1 MRLRHIEVFNAV
13 MLTGSVSAAARLINI
28 TQPAVSRTL
37 AHAELQ
43 LGFAL
48 FERNAGRLKATAEAQ
63 ALFPYI
69 QKLFAQ
75 LDEVQMLSRN
85 LKQGKQ
91 AGVLRVLT
99 IPAFSY
105 ELLPRALIRFRQRYP
120 EVRVEH
126 EALHSNQV
134 VAGLALREAD
144 IGFLFDTLAH
154 PALQKTRLGSQA
166 MTCVAPKG
174 MLPKRLV
181 KLEEI
186 TLTDLHGLPLIELN
200 DKAPVG
206 SLMQQKMSDAK
217 LLDSVLLSV
226 QTYHVAIAMA
236 QHGLGIALVDSCTA
250 SSADTRKVD
259 VLQLLPRINIDVH
272 ALRAVEQTQSVMSRF
287 FVKCM
292 QQSLNDSE
300 G

>member
-48 FERNAGRLKATAEAQ
+48 FERSAGRLKATAEAQ

-75 LDEVQMLSRN
+75 LDEVQKLSRN

-91 AGVLRVLT
+91 AGVLKVLT

-105 ELLPRALIRFRQRYP
+105 ELLPRALINFRQRYP

-126 EALHSNQV
+126 EALHSTHV

-144 IGFLFDTLAH
+144 IGFLFDAPDH
-154 PALQKTRLGSQA
+154 PALQKTRLGAQS
-166 MTCVAPKG
+166 MICVAPKG
-174 MLPKRLV
+174 MLPKRLLKQEHV
-181 KLEEI
+181 SMD
-186 TLTDLHGLPLIELN
+186 DLQGMPLIELN

-206 SLMQQKMSDAK
+206 SLIQQKMIEAK
-217 LLDSVLLSV
+217 LLESVLLSV

-259 VLQLLPRINIDVH
+259 VLRLMPRVSIDVH
-272 ALRAVEQTQSVMSRF
+272 ALRANEQTQSVMSRH

-292 QQSLNDSE
+292 QQSLSATE

>member
-13 MLTGSVSAAARLINI
+13 MQTGSVSAAARLINI

-48 FERNAGRLKATAEAQ
+48 FERIGGRLKATAEAQ
-63 ALFPYI
+63 TLFPYI

-75 LDEVQMLSRN
+75 LDEVQTLSNN
-85 LKQGKQ
+85 LKLGKQ

-105 ELLPRALIRFRQRYP
+105 ELLPRALFRFKERYP
-120 EVRVEH
+120 KVRIEH
-126 EALHSNQV
+126 EALHSTQV
-134 VAGLALREAD
+134 VAGLALREAEV
-144 IGFLFDTLAH
+144 GFLFDAPEH
-154 PALQKTRLGSQA
+154 PALQKTRLGEQSL
-166 MTCVAPKG
+166 TCVAPKG
-174 MLPKRLV
+174 MLPKRLLKQGFV
-181 KLEEI
+181 RMP
-186 TLTDLHGLPLIELN
+186 DLQGLALIELN

-206 SLMQQKMSDAK
+206 SLIRQKLDEAK
-217 LLDSVLLSV
+217 LLGSVLLSV
-226 QTYHVAIAMA
+226 QTYHVALAMA

-250 SSADTRKVD
+250 SSADARKVD
-259 VLQLLPRINIDVH
+259 VLSLSPRVSIDVH
-272 ALRAVEQTQSVMSRF
+272 ALRAGEQTQSVMSRY

-292 QQSLNDSE
+292 QQSLSASE